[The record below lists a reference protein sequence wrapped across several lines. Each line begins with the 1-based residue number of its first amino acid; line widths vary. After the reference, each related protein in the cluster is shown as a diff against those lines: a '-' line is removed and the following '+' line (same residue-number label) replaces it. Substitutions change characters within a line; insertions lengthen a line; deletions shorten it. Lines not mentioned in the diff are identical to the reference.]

1 MLYQILVGS
10 HFVVLLIGCGDGVES
25 FSVQSILARSMA
37 DKSIDDIE
45 PLVSATKK
53 MCEPS

>member
-1 MLYQILVGS
+1 MELNN
-10 HFVVLLIGCGDGVES
+10 
-25 FSVQSILARSMA
+25 FSAQSILARSMA

-53 MCEPS
+53 MCFALFKMALPSAI

>member
-25 FSVQSILARSMA
+25 FSAQSILARSMA

-45 PLVSATKK
+45 PLVSAMKK
-53 MCEPS
+53 MC